1 MGGDYFVVEFG
12 NIGDSKERK
21 VTIYRTEKDL
31 FEYLQNNRDKKISL
45 YKGECIL
52 DWS

>member
-1 MGGDYFVVEFG
+1 MNSDYFVVEFG
-12 NIGDSKERK
+12 NISDSKERK

-31 FEYLQNNRDKKISL
+31 FRYLQNNKNKNISI